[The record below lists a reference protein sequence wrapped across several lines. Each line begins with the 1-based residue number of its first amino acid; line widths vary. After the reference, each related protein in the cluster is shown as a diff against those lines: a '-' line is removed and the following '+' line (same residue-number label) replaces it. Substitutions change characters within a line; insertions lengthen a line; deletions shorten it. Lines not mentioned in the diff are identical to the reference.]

1 MKFEG
6 LSKEEVML
14 LEGMIDDISD
24 DMEKLKGFTANRR
37 LIEKYLNVS
46 EDTHRL
52 VHNNAVFEIKYKF
65 PGETK
70 HYYYELLSREAAK
83 VVFGSNSNRELCE
96 TMTESDLGVFTKV
109 KLNKIYREISTLEI
123 IVFQYIKDLLR
134 DVVTFLIR
142 RGDNDINKMILA
154 DNGELIVTLMFNV
167 YVELLKNKP
176 NITSSV
182 SSLVKKLNFGYTFS
196 KLLKDMFEN
205 YNIFGKNND
214 KIVKGLDNFIKSRDK
229 NA

>member
-96 TMTESDLGVFTKV
+96 TMTESDLNAFTKV

-134 DVVTFLIR
+134 DVVTFLVR
-142 RGDNDINKMILA
+142 RGDNDINEMILA
-154 DNGELIVTLMFNV
+154 DNGELIVTSL
-167 YVELLKNKP
+167 
-176 NITSSV
+176 V
-182 SSLVKKLNFGYTFS
+182 SSLAKKLNFGYTFS